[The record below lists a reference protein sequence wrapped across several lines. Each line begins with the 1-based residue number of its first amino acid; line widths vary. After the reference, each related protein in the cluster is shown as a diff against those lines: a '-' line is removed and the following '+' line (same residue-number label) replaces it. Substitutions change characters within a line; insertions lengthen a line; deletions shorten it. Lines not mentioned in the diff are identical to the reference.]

1 MRSRGTMSA
10 GSLASPG
17 TRRCFTMPVNQS
29 REYERAT
36 QQALQE
42 DAALLNGDDPAAT
55 PVPSKAASPL
65 SAAEKAQRLR
75 DLGPAVYLYGSSAAL
90 LGENMDVD
98 TWKVY
103 VDGFL
108 EELDSPADPVARM
121 LAEQLA
127 LAHH

>member
-1 MRSRGTMSA
+1 
-10 GSLASPG
+10 
-17 TRRCFTMPVNQS
+17 MPARPS
-29 REYERAT
+29 REYRQAT
-36 QQALQE
+36 EQALTD
-42 DAALLNGDDPAAT
+42 DAVRLAADNPPAEAI
-55 PVPSKAASPL
+55 PSPQLASPL

-127 LAHH
+127 LAHHALGRLYVLAAS